1 MTPNRRL
8 KRRSAKVHEM
18 HGFCT
23 PHIAIDESFMMKSLT
38 PIRRSHCAVLLAGL
52 VLSSAINT
60 PLRAE
65 TQPAQASASIEII
78 TPLSVSV
85 EQTLSFGRL
94 QVRKGSRVI
103 VATIEPNNA
112 LKSTGLV
119 VLPGGTPSALR
130 ATIKGE
136 PNRSYRISLPA
147 SVLSSSG
154 SFRVSA
160 FTMVSATRNNIP
172 INGSGLLNANGVEV
186 LRIGGTLLLS
196 ANARLAVYTAQVP
209 ITVLYE

>member
-1 MTPNRRL
+1 MKPLTQ
-8 KRRSAKVHEM
+8 KRH
-18 HGFCT
+18 
-23 PHIAIDESFMMKSLT
+23 
-38 PIRRSHCAVLLAGL
+38 SHCAVLLAGL
-52 VLSSAINT
+52 VLSSAINA

-65 TQPAQASASIEII
+65 TQPTKASASIEII

-85 EQTLSFGRL
+85 EKTLSFGRL

-103 VATIEPNNA
+103 FATVAPNNA
-112 LKSTGLV
+112 LTSTGLG
-119 VLPGGTPSALR
+119 VLPGGTPSALV

-147 SVLSSSG
+147 SVLSSPG

-160 FTMVSATRNNIP
+160 FTMVSATRNNIA
-172 INGSGLLNANGVEV
+172 INGSGLLNGNGVEV
-186 LRIGGTLLLS
+186 IRIGGTLVLS
-196 ANARLAVYTAQVP
+196 ANAKVSIYTAQVP

>member
-1 MTPNRRL
+1 MKRL
-8 KRRSAKVHEM
+8 
-18 HGFCT
+18 T
-23 PHIAIDESFMMKSLT
+23 L
-38 PIRRSHCAVLLAGL
+38 IRRSHCAALLAGL
-52 VLSSAINT
+52 VLSSAINA
-60 PLRAE
+60 PLRAQ
-65 TQPAQASASIEII
+65 TQPAKASASIEII

-103 VATIEPNNA
+103 FATVEPNNT
-112 LKSTGLV
+112 LRSTGLV
-119 VLPGGTPSALR
+119 VLPGGTPSALV

-147 SVLSSSG
+147 SVLASPG

-160 FTMVSATRNNIP
+160 FTMVSATRNKIA
-172 INGSGLLNANGVEV
+172 INGSGLLNGSGVEV
-186 LRIGGTLLLS
+186 IRIGGTLLLS
-196 ANARLAVYTAQVP
+196 ANARLAVYSAQVP